1 MNKTDL
7 AAEVNAEPG
16 LSKRASEEA
25 FITATPVITNALTR
39 REGVTL
45 VGSRAFQF
53 VGKKARRGRNLR
65 TEQSMQRSAKRR
77 K

>member
-1 MNKTDL
+1 MNKADL
-7 AAEVNAEPG
+7 AAEVNPETG
-16 LSKRASEEA
+16 LSKRASEETLIA
-25 FITATPVITNALTR
+25 PTPVITNALTR
-39 REGVTL
+39 REGATL

-53 VGKKARRGRNLR
+53 MGKKARRGRNLR